1 MNLIDRLNS
10 GNFYTIKHYLS
21 FFYFLSKTYWT
32 YIWGLLC
39 GNKVEL
45 VFFAVLHEIRK
56 QSSDAEVCSKN
67 GIKLNKKTKKETNE
81 RQILWSLYILLFH
94 PIPGPSAVCKFY
106 IAPETFEARCPCRES
121 LVSWCTNTSRSVDL
135 CTAPQISKAYS
146 TNLASHKGWRHHGIL
161 VISVSDTICVDFKMF
176 ITERIDTSHGKL
188 CGVAFQRKT
197 NGTTSRC
204 QWYCRWIFGS

>member
-1 MNLIDRLNS
+1 MLEKR
-10 GNFYTIKHYLS
+10 
-21 FFYFLSKTYWT
+21 
-32 YIWGLLC
+32 
-39 GNKVEL
+39 NKIEL
-45 VFFAVLHEIRK
+45 K
-56 QSSDAEVCSKN
+56 
-67 GIKLNKKTKKETNE
+67 KKTKKQTSDKYFDHFIYCCFILFQV
-81 RQILWSLYILLFH
+81 RQLFASFSL
-94 PIPGPSAVCKFY
+94 
-106 IAPETFEARCPCRES
+106 APETLEAMCPCRES
-121 LVSWCTNTSRSVDL
+121 FVSWCTNTSRSVDL

-188 CGVAFQRKT
+188 CGATFQRKT